1 MRRAD
6 RLFLIIH
13 ALRGRRT
20 ALPARRLADS
30 LQVSLRTVYRD
41 VADLQRSGVA
51 IEGEAGIGYVL
62 RKGTEVPPLMF
73 SVEELEA
80 LVVGT
85 RFTGAFGGKR
95 LALAARA
102 ALLKIEAVLPEPL
115 RQRTRRTRIYA
126 PELADRIEATD
137 VLDRL
142 RASIEAHRVLRVAY
156 RDKEAQPTARDI
168 EPLCLSFWGD
178 TRRRPPQLPRRSPRL
193 VHRDRRDL
201 PRTPR
206 PRSRGVPAH
215 PRHRRGL
222 ADHRSNPS
230 RPLRPA
236 RCRARAAS
244 PGAAPRRGAPR
255 WRSRQRRRGTRRGC
269 RSCRPCGAAS
279 ARP

>member
-20 ALPARRLADS
+20 ALPARRLAES

-51 IEGEAGIGYVL
+51 IEGEPGIGYLL
-62 RKGTEVPPLMF
+62 RQGADVPPLMF

-85 RFTGAFGGKR
+85 RFVGAFGGKR
-95 LALAARA
+95 LAVAARA
-102 ALLKIEAVLPEPL
+102 ALLKIQAVLPEPL

-142 RASIEAHRVLRVAY
+142 RAAIEARRVLRVTY
-156 RDKEAQPTARDI
+156 RDKDQRASAREI

-178 TRRRPPQLPRRSPRL
+178 TWTLGAWCRLRAGLRSFRADRLTTFTDTGEPFTERPG
-193 VHRDRRDL
+193 RDL
-201 PRTPR
+201 AAYLRTL
-206 PRSRGVPAH
+206 GIE
-215 PRHRRGL
+215 
-222 ADHRSNPS
+222 DD
-230 RPLRPA
+230 
-236 RCRARAAS
+236 
-244 PGAAPRRGAPR
+244 
-255 WRSRQRRRGTRRGC
+255 
-269 RSCRPCGAAS
+269 
-279 ARP
+279 